1 MLPDTCLLGATEKE
15 LLHNFRANRGGEKA
29 VVDFT
34 ALQHASRDPRRNWT
48 LGLAPVSRDM
58 CGCPLRRKGFVDR
71 LDR

>member
-34 ALQHASRDPRRNWT
+34 ENGGEK
-48 LGLAPVSRDM
+48 LGHGSGGMEL
-58 CGCPLRRKGFVDR
+58 LRAA
-71 LDR
+71 